1 LVARGTRVPRKIKCV
16 TARRPIAMRVRYALT
31 LSQPILLLA
40 DVKKMELMVQRREVT
55 KAALSPT
62 TAESIFFTVFPM

>member
-1 LVARGTRVPRKIKCV
+1 
-16 TARRPIAMRVRYALT
+16 MRVRYALT

-62 TAESIFFTVFPM
+62 TAESMLFTVSLISLTLVLELHARDFDQGFT

>member
-1 LVARGTRVPRKIKCV
+1 M
-16 TARRPIAMRVRYALT
+16 AMTVRYALT

-40 DVKKMELMVQRREVT
+40 DVKKMELMVQRREVN

-62 TAESIFFTVFPM
+62 TAESILFTVSGMSLTLVLELHARDFDQRFT